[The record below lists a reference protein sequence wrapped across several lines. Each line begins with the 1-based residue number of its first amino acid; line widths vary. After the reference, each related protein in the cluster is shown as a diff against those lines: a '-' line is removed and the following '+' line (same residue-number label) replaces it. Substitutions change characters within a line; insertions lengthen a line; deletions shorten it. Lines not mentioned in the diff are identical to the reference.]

1 MTADQDVYRK
11 TGRGGAGNYVV
22 QNKADDADKVKLTAN
37 TPFILILKPPQDL
50 EAQSLATDEVP
61 PPDRA
66 TANVPARAG
75 RGGSGNYVNPS
86 DLPDAAEQDE
96 MARKTAAAVNASLMK
111 NQAVRG
117 GGLGGRGGAGN
128 WKHAISFE
136 EEERMREEE
145 KSRGEALE
153 KKVRETVEKGL
164 KMPEKVHHGPQ
175 HVKRNED

>member
-22 QNKADDADKVKLTAN
+22 QNKADDADK
-37 TPFILILKPPQDL
+37 DL

-111 NQAVRG
+111 NQAVREAG
-117 GGLGGRGGAGN
+117 WAVAEARGTG
-128 WKHAISFE
+128 SMLFL
-136 EEERMREEE
+136 
-145 KSRGEALE
+145 SRRRRG
-153 KKVRETVEKGL
+153 
-164 KMPEKVHHGPQ
+164 
-175 HVKRNED
+175 

>member
-1 MTADQDVYRK
+1 MTTDQDVYRK

-22 QNKADDADKVKLTAN
+22 KSKADEADK
-37 TPFILILKPPQDL
+37 DL
-50 EAQSLATDEVP
+50 EAQDLATDEVP
-61 PPDRA
+61 PPDRT

-86 DLPDAAEQDE
+86 DLPDAREQDE
-96 MARKTAAAVNASLMK
+96 MARKTAAAVNANLRK
-111 NQAVRG
+111 NPG

-145 KSRGEALE
+145 RSRGEALE
-153 KKVRETVEKGL
+153 RKVKETVDKGL
-164 KMPEKVHHGPQ
+164 RMPEKVHHGPA
-175 HVKRNED
+175 HIKRND

>member
-22 QNKADDADKVKLTAN
+22 QNKAEDADK
-37 TPFILILKPPQDL
+37 DL
-50 EAQSLATDEVP
+50 EAQTLATDEVP

-96 MARKTAAAVNASLMK
+96 MAKKTAAAVNASLKK
-111 NQAVRG
+111 NQATRG

-145 KSRGEALE
+145 RSRGEALE
-153 KKVRETVEKGL
+153 RKVMETVEKGL
-164 KMPEKVHHGPQ
+164 KMPEKVHHGH
-175 HVKRNED
+175 HVKHKD

>member
-22 QNKADDADKVKLTAN
+22 QNKADDADK
-37 TPFILILKPPQDL
+37 DL

-145 KSRGEALE
+145 KSRGRRWRRRLG
-153 KKVRETVEKGL
+153 RRLRRG
-164 KMPEKVHHGPQ
+164 
-175 HVKRNED
+175 

>member
-22 QNKADDADKVKLTAN
+22 QNKADDADK
-37 TPFILILKPPQDL
+37 DL

-75 RGGSGNYVNPS
+75 RGGSGNYVNP
-86 DLPDAAEQDE
+86 
-96 MARKTAAAVNASLMK
+96 
-111 NQAVRG
+111 
-117 GGLGGRGGAGN
+117 
-128 WKHAISFE
+128 
-136 EEERMREEE
+136 
-145 KSRGEALE
+145 
-153 KKVRETVEKGL
+153 ETVEKGL